1 MTENA
6 QKPIGPGG
14 SPIIY
19 HEKLRPTW
27 PMWLMVLLAGGI
39 GWLTLAPFGT
49 GWGIGSGLVVAAV
62 AAFILLSTITDISV
76 STTHVQVGRA
86 TIDRKYIGKVT
97 GYRGDDAFQQRGPKL
112 HGLAYLHLRSWVKPV
127 VRIQI
132 EDKQDR
138 TPYWLTSTNRPEEF
152 TSLLKGSM
160 FTSEDHDQHHDEDVP
175 QWLIDAERQQL
186 EAEQDSHKTQQD
198 KKHESGA

>member
-1 MTENA
+1 MTENVD
-6 QKPIGPGG
+6 KRIGPGG
-14 SPIIY
+14 SPIVY

-49 GWGIGSGLVVAAV
+49 SWGIGSGIVVAAV
-62 AAFILLSTITDISV
+62 AAFVLISTTTDISV
-76 STTHVQVGRA
+76 TTTHVQVGRA
-86 TIDRKYIGKVT
+86 TIERKHVGTVT

-132 EDKQDR
+132 EDRQDR
-138 TPYWLTSTNRPEEF
+138 TPYWLTSTNKPEEL
-152 TSLLKGSM
+152 TNLLGGSVHVQEELDLGRE
-160 FTSEDHDQHHDEDVP
+160 EDIP
-175 QWLIDAERQQL
+175 QWLIDAEREQL
-186 EAEQDSHKTQQD
+186 EAEQASDTTEQGK
-198 KKHESGA
+198 

>member
-6 QKPIGPGG
+6 EKPIGPGG
-14 SPIIY
+14 SPIVY

-49 GWGIGSGLVVAAV
+49 GWGISSGIVVAAV
-62 AAFILLSTITDISV
+62 AVFVLLSTTTDVSV
-76 STTHVQVGRA
+76 TTTHVQVGRA
-86 TIDRKYIGKVT
+86 TIERKYVGTVT

-138 TPYWLTSTNRPEEF
+138 TPYWLTSTNRPEEL
-152 TSLLKGSM
+152 TNVLDGSM
-160 FTSEDHDQHHDEDVP
+160 VTKDEPDNRHEEDIP
-175 QWLIDAERQQL
+175 QWLIDAEREQL
-186 EAEQDSHKTQQD
+186 EAEQASDKRQQD
-198 KKHESGA
+198 E